1 MQSLTIFTSPTC
13 GPCRILKPKLKA
25 FCERN
30 GLALTELSIADPVGR
45 DAAKKLGLRG
55 VPAVVR
61 GDQVLFMGNIDEPAI
76 TACLQANGVL

>member
-25 FCERN
+25 LCA
-30 GLALTELSIADPVGR
+30 GLGIQLTELSIADPAGR
-45 DAAKKLGLRG
+45 DAAKQLGLRG

-76 TACLQANGVL
+76 TACFQANGVI